1 MVQTRSASAA
11 RATPPPPATRP
22 SPTATATTT
31 TTTATSPPA
40 AILSHTPSTA
50 ALVWLAVSLPLVAW
64 DTGYV
69 LLRPRSMPGGDL
81 HWPLWVPYELYGR
94 VDHIYGFKQWHLN
107 NGFTAAQSSLNLI
120 ESLMYLYYVYVW
132 SSNAAPAPAGSG
144 RRAALTGRP
153 AARAVL
159 VLFAALVMT
168 LSKTIL
174 YCEFVRYV
182 SWELQP
188 RREMMLTDALVAPYS
203 GFNESW
209 SGFDNIGHNTARDLC
224 FLWVIPNG
232 LWIIFPG
239 YLIYHLGTEI
249 MEGLVPSSTRTSFK
263 TE

>member
-174 YCEFVRYV
+174 VQRVVVRLRQHRPQHRAGPV
-182 SWELQP
+182 LPLGDPERPLDNLP
-188 RREMMLTDALVAPYS
+188 RISDLPPW
-203 GFNESW
+203 N
-209 SGFDNIGHNTARDLC
+209 RDH
-224 FLWVIPNG
+224 G
-232 LWIIFPG
+232 GPG
-239 YLIYHLGTEI
+239 A
-249 MEGLVPSSTRTSFK
+249 V
-263 TE
+263 